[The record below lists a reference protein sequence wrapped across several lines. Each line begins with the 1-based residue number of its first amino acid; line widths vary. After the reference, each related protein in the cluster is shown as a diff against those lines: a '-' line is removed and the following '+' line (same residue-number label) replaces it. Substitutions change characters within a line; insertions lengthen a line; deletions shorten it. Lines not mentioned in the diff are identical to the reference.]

1 MAQQENKLSLSKKN
15 KREISPFIGHE
26 LLYDYLSGMLDEER
40 KSAVADHVK
49 YSRDAQLDLNKIQ
62 NGEAYANQLSGT
74 VVSQP
79 IIEQI
84 NSTSTYL
91 TTLMQKS
98 NFDKW
103 PQGLKWGLEALVVV
117 AVIVVL
123 LTVAPWQKLLN
134 MGISTGSKEV
144 VLAEVSKQETAPTP
158 PIEEKPQFVD
168 EDVKTA
174 KPLAAPTPSASVAA
188 SVTPTPSPAKTV
200 AAAAV
205 VKASPSPKS
214 ATKAESVAK
223 SDENK
228 SDSASATS
236 GGFLYRGDI
245 IVTNLAVVGPKITEK
260 IKELGGRKAGAVELG
275 WQKTA
280 NSMYY
285 HFTIPEAKYPELSA
299 YLATYGKAHIG
310 KEKHPRVMPDGII
323 RLILT
328 VDEAKQ

>member
-134 MGISTGSKEV
+134 MGISTGSNEV
-144 VLAEVSKQETAPTP
+144 VLADVSKQ
-158 PIEEKPQFVD
+158 
-168 EDVKTA
+168 
-174 KPLAAPTPSASVAA
+174 
-188 SVTPTPSPAKTV
+188 
-200 AAAAV
+200 
-205 VKASPSPKS
+205 
-214 ATKAESVAK
+214 
-223 SDENK
+223 
-228 SDSASATS
+228 
-236 GGFLYRGDI
+236 
-245 IVTNLAVVGPKITEK
+245 
-260 IKELGGRKAGAVELG
+260 
-275 WQKTA
+275 
-280 NSMYY
+280 
-285 HFTIPEAKYPELSA
+285 
-299 YLATYGKAHIG
+299 
-310 KEKHPRVMPDGII
+310 
-323 RLILT
+323 
-328 VDEAKQ
+328 